1 MSSQGYYSSVDGVLF
16 IVDAADRT
24 RFAEAREELHAL
36 LNEPALQDVP
46 LAILGN
52 KIDIPVAASEEEFRR
67 ALGLFQHMTCGGAA
81 KGAARPVEVHA
92 PVVNLRLR

>member
-1 MSSQGYYSSVDGVLF
+1 
-16 IVDAADRT
+16 VDAADRT
-24 RFAEAREELHAL
+24 RFAEAREELHVL

-67 ALGLFQHMTCGGAA
+67 ALGLAQHMTCGGAE
-81 KGAARPVEVHA
+81 KGAARPVEVFMCSITRRMGFA
-92 PVVNLRLR
+92 ESFLWLSKVVV